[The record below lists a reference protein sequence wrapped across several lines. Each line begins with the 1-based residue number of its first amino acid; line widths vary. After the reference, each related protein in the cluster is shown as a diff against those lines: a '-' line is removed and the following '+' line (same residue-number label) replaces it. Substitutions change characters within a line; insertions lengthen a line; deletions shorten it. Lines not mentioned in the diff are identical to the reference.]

1 MTVCLSL
8 SISENTSAQ
17 TCDGYLGEN
26 IYTAGDFG
34 SGTDSIVQSD
44 PNIAPGYTY
53 TTNPPPPD
61 GTYIITNDIKKW
73 SNSL

>member
-34 SGTDSIVQSD
+34 SGTDNIVQSD
-44 PNIAPGYTY
+44 PKHRPWIHVYNQSATSRWHIYHY
-53 TTNPPPPD
+53 KR
-61 GTYIITNDIKKW
+61 Y
-73 SNSL
+73 